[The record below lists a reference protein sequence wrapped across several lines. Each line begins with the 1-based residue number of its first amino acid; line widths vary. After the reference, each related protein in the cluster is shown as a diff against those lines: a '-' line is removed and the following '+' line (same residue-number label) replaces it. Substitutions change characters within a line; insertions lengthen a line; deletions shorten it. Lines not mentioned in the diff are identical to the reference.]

1 MAMHQDYVQDCS
13 HCPMFSHK
21 VFVGLW
27 SVPNDFA
34 SSMFGSLLLLTV
46 FYTLLAKRSMRIDLI
61 FSSMDRSSS
70 DTIDRNEH
78 FKKLV
83 TQPIV
88 AKYFLNYF
96 APFKG
101 AGIQI

>member
-1 MAMHQDYVQDCS
+1 
-13 HCPMFSHK
+13 
-21 VFVGLW
+21 
-27 SVPNDFA
+27 
-34 SSMFGSLLLLTV
+34 MFGSLLLLTV
-46 FYTLLAKRSMRIDLI
+46 FYTLVAKRSMPIDLI

-88 AKYFLNYF
+88 AKYFLNHF

-101 AGIQI
+101 AGIQIEKFDLKHYHIRVKMPLT

>member
-1 MAMHQDYVQDCS
+1 
-13 HCPMFSHK
+13 
-21 VFVGLW
+21 
-27 SVPNDFA
+27 
-34 SSMFGSLLLLTV
+34 
-46 FYTLLAKRSMRIDLI
+46 
-61 FSSMDRSSS
+61 MDRSSS

-88 AKYFLNYF
+88 AKYFLNHF

>member
-1 MAMHQDYVQDCS
+1 MSYLEFTV
-13 HCPMFSHK
+13 
-21 VFVGLW
+21 
-27 SVPNDFA
+27 
-34 SSMFGSLLLLTV
+34 LL
-46 FYTLLAKRSMRIDLI
+46 YLI
-61 FSSMDRSSS
+61 ISYSMDRSSS

-88 AKYFLNYF
+88 AKYFLNHF